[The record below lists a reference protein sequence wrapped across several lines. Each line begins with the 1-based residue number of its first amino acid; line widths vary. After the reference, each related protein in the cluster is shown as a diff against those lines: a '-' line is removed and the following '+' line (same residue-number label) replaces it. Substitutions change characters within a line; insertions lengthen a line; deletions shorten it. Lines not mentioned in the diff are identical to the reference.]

1 MCGFLQVIHRNK
13 PVDRERF
20 RRALA
25 SMRHRGPDQSGECFV
40 ERELADSAG
49 LKQTVHLA
57 FGHQRLSILD
67 VSEKSR
73 QPFVIGPDILLYN
86 GEIYNFEELNRDLQQ
101 RGHRIETHGDT
112 ETLFQSVRDQEE
124 RALQRF
130 NGMWA
135 FSLYQATQSRIF
147 LSRDRYG
154 KKPLFYYRDSDTFC
168 VSSTLYAIQSYLQR
182 PLAFNRD
189 TLVRYLIHGTLYPS
203 GCAETHYQGISQIL
217 PGHWGVFDLA
227 SWDIRQERYFNF
239 YAPELAGQAND
250 DPGQLVED
258 LKDSVRKRLIS
269 DRPVGLLLSGG
280 IDSTLILST
289 LHALG
294 LHEHCRVFMGDTGKS
309 EDYAYARRC
318 ADQLGVRAE
327 TVLLDYDHNTF
338 DRFLTI
344 CRHQEK
350 PFSMNGS
357 TMAMPQMYEVI
368 SAQGV
373 PVVLDGT
380 GGDEL
385 FGGYWQRQF
394 PFAVREAVRQGDWT
408 WIRKQVLCKDGEN
421 IVRTHLFRSFLPAAW
436 LEAKQSAGNKLK
448 AMAYPYLKVDFRQIL
463 GSSTA
468 DPLDNLSFSFAEAL
482 CADLAPGGRLG
493 EWLWHNDRNS
503 MMSSVEG
510 RSPLLDFR
518 LNRYAYS
525 GYRRKFHAAWNK
537 YELRQAFDSLTPLP
551 SQWRQQKQ
559 GFRWDGKR
567 FLYNNQTRIL
577 ELLRANTCLADLV
590 DLPKLVSYARRYPK
604 LLRSSFLK
612 KALVISGVEAAMGGV

>member
-13 PVDRERF
+13 PVNRDRF
-20 RRALA
+20 RHALA
-25 SMRHRGPDQSGECFV
+25 SMRHRGPDQSGELFV
-40 ERELADSAG
+40 ERETCAHEG
-49 LKQTVHLA
+49 QKQTVYFA

-73 QPFVIGPDILLYN
+73 QPFVIGPDVLLFN
-86 GEIYNFEELNRDLQQ
+86 GEIYNFKELNEALIA
-101 RGHRIETHGDT
+101 RGHVIETHGDT
-112 ETLFQSVRDQEE
+112 ETLFKSVLAQEDQ
-124 RALQRF
+124 ALKHF

-135 FSLYQATQSRIF
+135 FSLYQADRFRLF

-154 KKPLFYYRDSDTFC
+154 KKPLFYYRDTDTFC
-168 VSSTLYAIQSYLQR
+168 VSSTLYAIQSYLHR
-182 PLAFNRD
+182 PLVFNRD
-189 TLVRYLIHGTLYPS
+189 TVARYLVHGTLYPS

-217 PGHWGVFDLA
+217 PGHWGVFDLN
-227 SWDIRQERYFNF
+227 SWTIRQERYFNF
-239 YAPELAGQAND
+239 YDSELAGQIND
-250 DPGQLVED
+250 DPEQLVED

-289 LHALG
+289 LYTLG
-294 LHEHCRVFMGDTGKS
+294 LHEHCRVYMGDTGKS
-309 EDYAYARRC
+309 EDYAYAKRC

-327 TVLLDYDHNTF
+327 TVLLDYDSNTF

-368 SAQGV
+368 AAQGV

-408 WIRKQVLCKDGEN
+408 WIWNQLLCKDDEH
-421 IVRTHLFRSFLPAAW
+421 IVRTHLLRSFLPAAW
-436 LEAKQSAGNKLK
+436 LEATQSAGNKLK
-448 AMAYPYLKVDFRQIL
+448 ALAYPCLKVELRQIL

-468 DPLDNLSFSFAEAL
+468 DPLDNLSFSFTEAM

-510 RSPLLDFR
+510 RSPLLDYR

-525 GYRRKFHAAWNK
+525 GYRRKFRSAWNK
-537 YELRQAFDSLTPLP
+537 YELRQAFDSLAPLP

-567 FLYNNQTRIL
+567 FLYNNQSRIL
-577 ELLRANTCLADLV
+577 ELLRANTCLTDLV
-590 DLPKLVSYARRYPK
+590 DMPKLVSYAHRYPK

-612 KALVISGVEAAMGGV
+612 KALVISGVEAALGGV